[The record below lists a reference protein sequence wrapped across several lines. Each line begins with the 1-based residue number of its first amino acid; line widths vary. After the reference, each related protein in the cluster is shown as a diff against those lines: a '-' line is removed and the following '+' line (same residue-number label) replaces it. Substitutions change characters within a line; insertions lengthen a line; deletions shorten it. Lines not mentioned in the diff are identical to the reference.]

1 MTDTTTIEIR
11 EDQRD
16 ALSDLKQFDRET
28 YKEVLD
34 RLLEGDTNETEGC
47 VELANAEQLDEI
59 QRKVN
64 QINRAQGDTVNKA
77 LEIGEQGVHEIQEQL
92 DRIESGVKEATNAA
106 QSADRKIEEMG
117 R

>member
-34 RLLEGDTNETEGC
+34 RLLEGDTTGTEGG
-47 VELANAEQLDEI
+47 VEFSNGEQMLSDEI
-59 QRKVN
+59 H
-64 QINRAQGDTVNKA
+64 AA
-77 LEIGEQGVHEIQEQL
+77 LEESERQVAAGETISLEEL
-92 DRIESGVKEATNAA
+92 SEKLTRIESSVKEATNAA
-106 QSADRKIEEMG
+106 QSADRKLEDLG

>member
-34 RLLEGDTNETEGC
+34 RLLNGEHSPADNINMEFSDIDTSKLPMD
-47 VELANAEQLDEI
+47 VPDDL
-59 QRKVN
+59 
-64 QINRAQGDTVNKA
+64 
-77 LEIGEQGVHEIQEQL
+77 QERL

-106 QSADRKIEEMG
+106 QSADRKLEDLG

>member
-1 MTDTTTIEIR
+1 MSDTTTIEIR

-16 ALSDLKQFDRET
+16 ALRDLKKFDRET

-34 RLLEGDTNETEGC
+34 RLLNGENTPADNINMDFSDINTDK
-47 VELANAEQLDEI
+47 LPLD
-59 QRKVN
+59 VPN
-64 QINRAQGDTVNKA
+64 D
-77 LEIGEQGVHEIQEQL
+77 LQERL

-106 QSADRKIEEMG
+106 QSADRKLEDLG

>member
-1 MTDTTTIEIR
+1 MSDTTTIEIR

-34 RLLEGDTNETEGC
+34 RLLNNDRVTTTGDDPLAMYEDFRDVVQETIKETSSSDNN
-47 VELANAEQLDEI
+47 LS
-59 QRKVN
+59 
-64 QINRAQGDTVNKA
+64 
-77 LEIGEQGVHEIQEQL
+77 EQL

-106 QSADRKIEEMG
+106 QSADRKLEDLG